1 MTIQSNE
8 KVFKIQNLD
17 GSKVYIAGTNKKYLC
32 QRMDT
37 LRNNFKKWKKGEQN
51 HIRCFDLFTEFGV
64 ANCGIVLLESFP
76 CNSKD
81 ELNAKTLHWVQMT
94 ECLNKTERT
103 KEIKCTIIKKC
114 LILTKELT
122 TKMKHNIL

>member
-1 MTIQSNE
+1 MTIQSNG

-17 GSKVYIAGTNKKYLC
+17 GSKVYIAGTYKKYLC

-51 HIRCFDLFTEFGV
+51 HIRCFDLFTEYGV
-64 ANCGIVLLESFP
+64 ANCVIVLLESFP

-94 ECLNKTERT
+94 ECMNKTERN
-103 KEIKCTIIKKC
+103 KRD
-114 LILTKELT
+114 
-122 TKMKHNIL
+122 KMHDFQKMFDLDKGINDEDEV